1 MPLKSG
7 YSYETTH
14 ENIAQMISEGYT
26 RAVAVAASYA
36 DARKSFF
43 KAHPHGALPVWLAW
57 PKKYR
62 MREHYSKSGQAINN
76 EFAENPA
83 PVSEIAKAKKLFRE
97 FTGDEP
103 ANVVKLNVPQIKAGL
118 AFGQL
123 IQVGYKSARDGK
135 LYRHTFRANKSRPL
149 LIASSDG
156 KSLLIVGGRY
166 AFTNRGIEDR

>member
-7 YSYETTH
+7 YGYETTH
-14 ENIAQMISEGYT
+14 ANIGQMISEGYS
-26 RAVAVAASYA
+26 RAVAVAAAYA

-62 MREHYSKSGQAINN
+62 MRAHYDKYGKPMQ

-83 PVSEIAKAKKLFRE
+83 PREKIKKAEKLFRE
-97 FTGDEP
+97 FTGEEP
-103 ANVVKLNVPQIKAGL
+103 HSVVKLKVPRIDAGL
-118 AFGQL
+118 VFGQL

-149 LIASSDG
+149 IVASHDG
-156 KSLLIVGGRY
+156 KTVQIVGGRY
-166 AFTNRGIEDR
+166 AFTDRGIEDR